1 MSEPLTQEAL
11 ERALALE
18 TDYKST
24 VERLLLELDEDRAEA
39 LQLLTDE
46 SRGAWGF
53 ALTAPPGLALLVGNA
68 VTGTAVA
75 LATLGWRV
83 VVLDDDMTRLRFG
96 AKRSASHLSGEV
108 QHVLGSARQAPFAEG
123 SFDLVAVEG
132 GDPGRAVGLE
142 RLARGERV
150 LVADNRLAYKLSTW
164 RRGRF
169 LKPGPLAWLRAAL
182 RPSAG
187 QRTLAGYRRMLGPQA
202 RSFALYPHADEF
214 SHVVSLDAPRPG
226 LTVGPQER
234 KNLLKVVGKKLGL
247 FPLLTPSFVVL
258 TRPRGAQHIDRILD
272 VVAERTGEPRHE
284 LELLVGT
291 RSNTGLMMSG
301 PPDEPG
307 GWALHVGLGPVKTR
321 QVAHHAAGLR
331 TLARRFPHLPVPEL
345 VFEGEVEGLPV
356 VVDRRIG
363 GLSAPQLTGDLS
375 ASGAMFADAARLLAT
390 LTLGP
395 PRPVTEEDFERLFV
409 PRLTLLRDRCARPDT
424 MREVEARTEA
434 LRGALVGQS
443 MPRVFYHAD
452 LRPKHVQVEPD
463 GRVRCLIDWGI
474 HEEEFLPYVDLLHLV
489 MHQRK
494 QETGDLPRVAWGQL
508 VAGDLRD
515 HEQAAL
521 DDYGERLGLADGV
534 RRALEEAYPLLVGGM
549 AEKNWDYSRPRWLHE
564 QYGI

>member
-1 MSEPLTQEAL
+1 MSEPLTPDAVA
-11 ERALALE
+11 RALALE
-18 TDYKST
+18 ADYKST

-46 SRGAWGF
+46 SRGAWAF
-53 ALTAPPGLALLVGNA
+53 ALTTPPGRALLVGNA

-83 VVLDDDMTRLRFG
+83 VVLDDDATRLRFG
-96 AKRSASHLSGEV
+96 AKRSTSHLEGQV
-108 QHVLGSARQAPFAEG
+108 QHVLASAWRAPFAEA
-123 SFDLVAVEG
+123 SFDLVALEG
-132 GDPGRAVGLE
+132 GDPGRAAALAQ
-142 RLARGERV
+142 LARGERV
-150 LVADNRLAYKLSTW
+150 LVADNRLAYKLSTG

-169 LKPGPLAWLRAAL
+169 IKPGPAAWLRAAL
-182 RPSAG
+182 RPPAG
-187 QRTLAGYRRMLGPQA
+187 QRTLSGYRRMLGPRA
-202 RSFALYPHADEF
+202 RAYALYPHADEF
-214 SHVVSLDAPRPG
+214 SHVVSLDAPLPG

-234 KNLLKVVGKKLGL
+234 KNLVKVVGKKLGL

-258 TRPRGAQHIDRILD
+258 TAPRGARRIDRILD
-272 VVAERTGEPRHE
+272 VVAERTGEPRCE

-331 TLARRFPHLPVPEL
+331 TLATRFPDLPVPEL
-345 VFEGEVEGLPV
+345 VFDDEVDGLPV

-363 GLSAPQLTGDLS
+363 GLSAPQLTGDLD

-395 PRPVTEEDFERLFV
+395 PRPVTEEEFDRLFGV
-409 PRLTLLRDRCARPDT
+409 RFALLRDRCARPET
-424 MREVEARTEA
+424 AREVDVRTDA
-434 LRGALVGQS
+434 LRSALVGRS

-463 GRVRCLIDWGI
+463 GRIRSLIDWGI
-474 HEEEFLPYVDLLHLV
+474 HEHEFLPYVDLLHLV

-508 VAGDLRD
+508 VAGELRD

-521 DDYGERLGLADGV
+521 DDYGERLGMEDGV

-549 AEKNWDYSRPRWLHE
+549 AEKNWDYSRPRWLHH